1 VTDLATK
8 AGLALAPIGAAYRR
22 YCEWVFARPRSAA
35 LAMLILCMPAA
46 VADVQFFGR
55 VRTGIA
61 DLLPKDTPSVRA
73 IDAIHARLGGQSHL
87 TVIAQSD
94 DPAVNQ
100 RFIDELA
107 GRLEAA
113 RLPEVRSILSNV
125 RVEREW
131 LKGHGALLTSAAQF
145 AQLREALDSAVH
157 AEKRKHNAL
166 LFEDEESPSPEN
178 RWAKISAD
186 LDAEERTQDR
196 FPSGYLQTPDGKTV
210 VLLIW
215 LKGSD
220 VDLDPAERLLVA
232 VKGEVAAILPH
243 YRQPPLVAYNGEVPN
258 IVEEHDAILA
268 DLSFSTVLVFVL
280 VGGLIILYFRS
291 LRSVLAVVGSLL
303 PGLFCTFAIGR
314 ATIGSLN
321 SSSAFLGSIIAGNGI
336 NYPLLLLAYYRS
348 QSPGRSREDAYLE
361 ASAQA
366 LPGTLGAAATA
377 SAAYGGLAVAHFR
390 GFSEFGW
397 IGGLGMI
404 TTWLLTFLT
413 MPIAVA
419 LIDPRRLGAPRYPER
434 SWVLRFFSR
443 PVAPWLAAGF
453 FVALT
458 LALTAVGVNRALHEG
473 IFEMNIRTLRNQSS
487 LHSGSASWDQKA
499 NEVFGV
505 WLNPIAAL
513 VDDPAKREAAAVELR
528 RALQGPN
535 PPMIERVETIERYL
549 LPATEQESR
558 LGTLRRAA
566 RLLTDKDRE
575 EMPENVRSMVERWLS
590 GENLEP
596 VTLASV
602 PASLKQAFTEVDGR
616 VDEAVLVFP
625 SLAVDYD
632 DARNVLR
639 LSDAMTTAKLPPG
652 TLAGGSFLFMA
663 DVIRLLQKEA
673 FDIILVVC
681 LLVAFVLLPIF
692 AHKPQRIPFSVATI
706 AAVAVCSQAIMLAL
720 GVKVNMFNFAAVPI
734 TIGVG
739 SDYVVN
745 LFGAMD
751 AFRTDARH
759 ACARMG
765 GAILLCS
772 MTTVIGYLSL
782 VFAQSGALR
791 TFGWAAVLGEIMAV
805 VTVLL
810 LVPVLSGRRFG
821 ARAAH
826 RSEVAA

>member
-1 VTDLATK
+1 MRR
-8 AGLALAPIGAAYRR
+8 AYRR
-22 YCEWVFARPRSAA
+22 YCEWVFAKPRRAA
-35 LAMLILCMPAA
+35 LVLFVLCLPALA
-46 VADVQFFGR
+46 ADAQFFSR

-61 DLLPKDTPSVRA
+61 DLLPRDTPSVKA

-87 TVIAQSD
+87 TVLAMSD
-94 DPAVNQ
+94 SPEVNH

-107 GRLEAA
+107 RRLEAA
-113 RLPEVRSILSNV
+113 NLPEVRSMLSNV
-125 RVEREW
+125 RRERNW
-131 LKGHGALLTSAAQF
+131 LKDHGALLLPAEQF
-145 AQLREALDSAVH
+145 DRLREALDTAVH
-157 AEKRKHNAL
+157 AEKRKRNAL
-166 LFEDEESPSPEN
+166 LFESDDESTEPAHPWTKVST
-178 RWAKISAD
+178 D
-186 LDAEERTQDR
+186 LDAEEKRQDR
-196 FPSGYLQTPDGKTV
+196 FPTGYLQTPDGKTV

-220 VDLDPAERLLVA
+220 VELEPAARLLSA
-232 VKGEVAAILPH
+232 VKKEVADIVANDP
-243 YRQPPLVAYNGEVPN
+243 RAPRVAYNGEVPN

-268 DLSFSTVLVFVL
+268 DLSFSSILVFVL

-303 PGLFCTFAIGR
+303 PGLLFTFAIGR
-314 ATIGSLN
+314 AMVGSLN

-336 NYPLLLLAYYRS
+336 NYPLLLLAYYRA
-348 QSPGRSREDAYLE
+348 QQPERGRLPAYVE

-404 TTWLLTFLT
+404 TTWILTFVT

-419 LIDPRRLGAPRYPER
+419 LIDPRRLGAPPYPEK
-434 SWVLRFFSR
+434 SSVLQFFAR
-443 PVAPWLAAGF
+443 PIAPWVAAGS
-453 FVALT
+453 FVAATLILT
-458 LALTAVGVNRALHEG
+458 VIGVGRAAREG
-473 IFEMNIRTLRNQSS
+473 VFEMNIRALRNQSS
-487 LHSGSASWDQKA
+487 IRSGSASWDRKA

-505 WLNPIAAL
+505 WLNPVAAL
-513 VDDPAKREAAAVELR
+513 VDDPAKRQAAAGELR
-528 RALQGPN
+528 RVLLGTN
-535 PPMIERVETIERYL
+535 PAMVERVDTIERYL
-549 LPATEQESR
+549 PEPTEQEER
-558 LGTLRRAA
+558 LRTLRRAE
-566 RLLTDKDRE
+566 RLLTDAQRD
-575 EMPENVRSMVERWLS
+575 EMPANVRALVDRWLRA
-590 GENLEP
+590 ENLEP
-596 VTLASV
+596 ITVEAI
-602 PASLKQAFTEVDGR
+602 PPSLKQAFTEVDGR

-639 LSDAMTTAKLPPG
+639 LSDEMTGAQLPPG

-681 LLVAFVLLPIF
+681 ALVALVLVPIF
-692 AHKPQRIPFSVATI
+692 AHRPQRIPFSVVTI
-706 AAVAVCSQAIMLAL
+706 AAVAVCSQAMMLAV

-751 AFRTDARH
+751 AFHTDARH

-772 MTTVIGYLSL
+772 MTTVVGYLSL

-791 TFGWAAVLGEIMAV
+791 TFGWAAVLGEVMAV

-810 LVPVLSGRRFG
+810 LVPVLSRRRIG
-821 ARAAH
+821 ARAPH
-826 RSEVAA
+826 GTEVAA

>member
-1 VTDLATK
+1 MVLVC
-8 AGLALAPIGAAYRR
+8 L
-22 YCEWVFARPRSAA
+22 
-35 LAMLILCMPAA
+35 PAV

-61 DLLPKDTPSVRA
+61 DLLPKNTPSVTA
-73 IDAIHARLGGQSHL
+73 IDTIHARLGGQSHL

-94 DPAVNQ
+94 DPQVNQ

-107 GRLEAA
+107 ERLQAA
-113 RLPEVRSILSNV
+113 KLPEVRSIQANV
-125 RVEREW
+125 RREREW
-131 LKGHGALLTSAAQF
+131 LKDHGALLASPSQF
-145 AQLREALDSAVH
+145 ARLRDALDSAVH
-157 AEKRKHNAL
+157 AEKRKRNAL
-166 LFEDEESPSPEN
+166 LFEEDEAPAQEN
-178 RWAKISAD
+178 RWTTISTD
-186 LDAEERTQDR
+186 LDQEEHQQDR
-196 FPSGYLQTPDGKTV
+196 FPSGYLETPDGKTV
-210 VLLIW
+210 VMLIW

-220 VDLDPAERLLVA
+220 VDLDPAARLLSA
-232 VKGEVAAILPH
+232 VKGEVSAILPH
-243 YRQPPLVAYNGEVPN
+243 YPRPPLIAYNGEVPN
-258 IVEEHDAILA
+258 IVDEHDAVLA
-268 DLSFSTVLVFVL
+268 DLSFSSLLVFVL
-280 VGGLIILYFRS
+280 VGGLIVLYFRS
-291 LRSVLAVVGSLL
+291 VRSVLAVVASLL
-303 PGLFCTFAIGR
+303 PGLVCTFAIGR
-314 ATIGSLN
+314 VTVGSLN

-348 QSPGRSREDAYLE
+348 QPAARSRQSAYLE
-361 ASAQA
+361 AAAQA

-377 SAAYGGLAVAHFR
+377 SAAYGGLAAAQFR

-419 LIDPRRLGAPRYPER
+419 LIDPRRLGAAAYPER

-443 PVAPWLAAGF
+443 PLAPWLAAGA

-458 LALTAVGVNRALHEG
+458 LVLSSIGLNRALHEG
-473 IFEMNIRTLRNQSS
+473 VFEMNIRALRNQNS
-487 LHSGSASWDQKA
+487 LRSGSASWDRKM
-499 NEVFGV
+499 NELFGV
-505 WLNPIAAL
+505 WLNPVAAV
-513 VDDPAKREAAAVELR
+513 VDDPAKREAAAAELR
-528 RALQGPN
+528 RVLIGPD
-535 PPMIERVETIERYL
+535 PSLVERVETIERYL
-549 LPATEQESR
+549 PPLTEQESR
-558 LGTLRRAA
+558 LTTLRRAQG
-566 RLLTDKDRE
+566 LLSEQDRN
-575 EMPENVRSMVERWLS
+575 EMPENVRTTVDRWLR
-590 GENLEP
+590 GDNLEP
-596 VTLASV
+596 LALTDV
-602 PASLKQAFTEVDGR
+602 PPSLRQPFTEVDGR
-616 VDEAVLVFP
+616 VDQAVLVYP

-639 LSDAMTTAKLPPG
+639 LADAMTIARLPSG

-681 LLVAFVLLPIF
+681 LLVALVLLPIF

-706 AAVAVCSQAIMLAL
+706 AAVAVCSQSIMLAV

-810 LVPVLSGRRFG
+810 LVPVLSGRRIG
-821 ARAAH
+821 ARAPH
-826 RSEVAA
+826 VRQVAA